1 MNSLEKPF
9 DQASYAEHCNRII
22 QRRFPHRLRP
32 PTRYEYNL
40 DQYLEMGVGT
50 MATEDKEVFLQALE
64 DVVLKYLH
72 EVGVEHN
79 DIRPGNVMVV
89 VSAGR
94 VTPVL
99 TGFGMARK
107 IGERLPISLGKKSE
121 GRKEMCLG
129 WRDEGESYETSEVRH
144 DVFALG
150 KMKRWLAGV

>member
-1 MNSLEKPF
+1 
-9 DQASYAEHCNRII
+9 
-22 QRRFPHRLRP
+22 
-32 PTRYEYNL
+32 
-40 DQYLEMGVGT
+40 MGVGT

-94 VTPVL
+94 VMPVL

-129 WRDEGESYETSEVRH
+129 WRDEGESY
-144 DVFALG
+144 
-150 KMKRWLAGV
+150 